1 MNDSTNNIT
10 EQMMKTFAD
19 MAKALTP
26 TVNVSKTGYEIR
38 SNVLEMA
45 QIQAWK
51 DYEATVQIVQI
62 GGTKITKTAGD
73 NTTTTTIEM
82 PDVPGSAEILKT
94 AQAFYDFVNNNTR
107 KD

>member
-1 MNDSTNNIT
+1 MNDSTNNVT
-10 EQMMKTFAD
+10 EQMMKTFAE
-19 MAKALTP
+19 MAKSLTP
-26 TVNVSKTGYEIR
+26 AVNVNKNGYEIR

-51 DYEATVQIVQI
+51 DYDATLQI

-73 NTTTTTIEM
+73 NATTTTVTM
-82 PDVPGSAEILKT
+82 PDVPGTAEILKT